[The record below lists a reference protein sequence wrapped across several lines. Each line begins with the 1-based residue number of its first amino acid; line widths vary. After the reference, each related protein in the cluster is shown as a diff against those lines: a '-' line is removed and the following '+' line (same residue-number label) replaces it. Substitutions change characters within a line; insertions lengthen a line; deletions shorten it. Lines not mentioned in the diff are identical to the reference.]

1 MANLW
6 LQLAVRAKLYSMNVL
21 GVDVGKKRTGLAWI
35 DTAIGVILPYG
46 VIESSGNEVITA
58 LEKYITEEKIEAIVF
73 GLPLN
78 NEGEETDACRDIR
91 LLGNAI
97 QQKMHVEV
105 AYEDERFSSRLGD
118 AMGGDATRDEKAAMA
133 ILDTYIQKRK
143 K

>member
-1 MANLW
+1 VAAE
-6 LQLAVRAKLYSMNVL
+6 LQ
-21 GVDVGKKRTGLAWI
+21 
-35 DTAIGVILPYG
+35 
-46 VIESSGNEVITA
+46 
-58 LEKYITEEKIEAIVF
+58 KYIVEEKIEAMVF

-91 LLGNAI
+91 SLGSTI
-97 QQKMHVEV
+97 QEKMHIEV

-118 AMGGDATRDEKAAMA
+118 AMGGDASRDEKAAMA